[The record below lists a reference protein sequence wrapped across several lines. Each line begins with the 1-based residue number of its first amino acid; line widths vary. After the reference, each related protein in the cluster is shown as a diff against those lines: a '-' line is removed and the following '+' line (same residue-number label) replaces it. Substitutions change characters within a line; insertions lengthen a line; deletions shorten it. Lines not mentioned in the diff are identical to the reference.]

1 MQFSSDIQQAR
12 TTDRA
17 RLALLICSMVCAWS
31 LRADERVIVFGERPV
46 EERSLASTVTLDDL
60 PLAEQSFG
68 AVADRIANLDLS
80 GGGAGSFGDLLGYR
94 GLANTPYFSDASV
107 SIYLDDIPLP
117 GVAALPPALLG
128 FSTATLARGP
138 QGSSYGRAGSM
149 GVLSLA
155 SRAPGS
161 SAGVELRQ
169 SAGNYDANSTLLHAQ
184 TARAGDECELDAS
197 LTAFQSRRDGFIRN
211 VTLDETVDDQRS
223 AGVSARLRW
232 LPHPAA
238 GFTLQLLD
246 NRIDNGAQPL
256 VPLEGA
262 RYSVVRDREGAT
274 DIDLFGIAVKGEFA
288 LAPGR
293 LSSTT
298 SHTDWRL
305 DPYENQLVLPPA
317 LDSRVVQ
324 RQRAL
329 NQEFRF
335 SDASQGP
342 VHWSIGAWLSDTDTE
357 GAVERGISGLFTI
370 EKSRF
375 ELESA
380 AGAVFGELQVQLAQE
395 WQMIAGLRLE
405 RTDRTFRRTELL
417 APQPTTFIADDT
429 FDAVLPK
436 LALTHALTPN
446 TTLSV
451 TAALGA
457 RPGGWSAYTADP
469 QLAQFD
475 MERTALIEMGIDTV
489 LAERLQLAARVF
501 TGRIRNYQIE
511 RSFNAA
517 DYLVVNAARA
527 RTSGLELEASW
538 RVTEGFNLAATIGIN
553 DTTLREF
560 TDPFTSMSYDG
571 KRAPYAPAYD
581 ANLSATWR
589 RGRWYASGEISA
601 VGRTHYDETEA
612 AQFMQRSHV
621 TFDLTAGYESERWR
635 LGMFGANL
643 TNEYYRTLIV
653 PGVLHAVPSSPR
665 TWGIEVT
672 VRTGRSG
679 P

>member
-1 MQFSSDIQQAR
+1 MI
-12 TTDRA
+12 
-17 RLALLICSMVCAWS
+17 CAWTA
-31 LRADERVIVFGERPV
+31 RADERVIVFGDRPI
-46 EERSLASTVTLDDL
+46 EESALASTVTLDEL
-60 PLAEQSFG
+60 PLTEQSFA

-80 GGGAGSFGDLLGYR
+80 AGGAGSFGDLLGYR

-117 GVAALPPALLG
+117 GIAALPSALLG
-128 FSTATLARGP
+128 FSTVTLVRGP
-138 QGSSYGRAGSM
+138 QGSSYGRAGPM

-155 SRAPGS
+155 SRVPGDIT
-161 SAGVELRQ
+161 GFEVRQ
-169 SAGNYDANSTLLHAQ
+169 SAGNYAANATLLHAQ
-184 TARAGDECELDAS
+184 TARAGDERELDAS
-197 LTAFQSRRDGFIRN
+197 LTAFQSQRDGFIRN
-211 VTLDETVDDQRS
+211 VTLDEPVDDQQS
-223 AGVSARLRW
+223 VGVSARLRW
-232 LPHPAA
+232 LPHPSA
-238 GFTLQLLD
+238 GFTLQVLG

-262 RYSVVRDREGAT
+262 RYSVVRDREGGT
-274 DIDLFGIAVKGEFA
+274 DIDLFGIALKGEFA

-293 LSSTT
+293 LTTTT

-317 LDSRVVQ
+317 LDSRIVQ

-342 VHWSIGAWLSDTDTE
+342 IHWSVGAWLSDTDTD

-370 EKSRF
+370 ERSRF
-375 ELESA
+375 ELESTA
-380 AGAVFGELQVQLAQE
+380 SALFGELQVSLARE

-405 RTDRTFRRTELL
+405 RTDRTFHRTELMT
-417 APQPTTFIADDT
+417 PEPVMFTADET

-436 LALTHALTPN
+436 ISLTHALTPN
-446 TTLSV
+446 TNLNI
-451 TAALGA
+451 TAAIGA

-469 QLAQFD
+469 RLAQFD

-517 DYLVVNAARA
+517 DYLVVNAPRA
-527 RTSGLELEASW
+527 RTSGLEVEANW
-538 RVTEGFNLAATIGIN
+538 RVTQGFNIAASLGLN

-560 TDPFTSMSYDG
+560 TDPFTSIRYEG
-571 KRAPYAPAYD
+571 NRAPYAPTYD
-581 ANLSATWR
+581 ANVSATWR
-589 RGRWYASGEISA
+589 TGRWYAGGEVSA
-601 VGRTHYDETEA
+601 VGRTYYDETEA
-612 AQFMQRSHV
+612 SQFMQRSHV
-621 TFDLTAGYESERWR
+621 TVDLNAGYETERWR
-635 LGMFGANL
+635 VGMFGANL
-643 TNEYYRTLIV
+643 TNEYYRSLIV
-653 PGVLHAVPSSPR
+653 PGVLHGVPGAPR
-665 TWGIEVT
+665 TWGVEVT
-672 VRTGRSG
+672 VRAGGAS